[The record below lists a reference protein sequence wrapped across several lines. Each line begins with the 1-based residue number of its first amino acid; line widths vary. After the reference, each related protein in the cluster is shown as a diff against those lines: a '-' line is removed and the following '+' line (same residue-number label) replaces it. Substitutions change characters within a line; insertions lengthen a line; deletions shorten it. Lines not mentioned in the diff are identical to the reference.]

1 MNPSHSRRGPFGVSA
16 LSAASIL
23 VLVVGCVVYGFS
35 LDRFPSISADEA
47 LFAYPAL
54 KASLGG
60 SFTYALSAAA
70 PYGDQVWAYHGPVLP
85 YLDEILFRLF
95 GFSSMVARLPDFLG
109 GWLAALLLV
118 LSLNRKG
125 YRYAGLAFAILWCGD
140 RSMQELVL
148 GRMDGLALL
157 SVVVSFLFLERASN
171 QRDRSS
177 ALLCGLF
184 CGLSI
189 LIHPLC
195 IFFALVEFTLISFRH
210 RRDALLFVLGACM
223 CIPALL
229 AFWHRRVHQS
239 LAQFRWHSHHV
250 RDYRGRK
257 ALFRFLSK
265 LHWNKAWV
273 LCLMLFII
281 VSAVFALVLLIRSR
295 GKTLEPSDSSF
306 VLSAAMGLAGLA
318 VFFESA
324 MFTYYLIYLTVWS
337 ILCAVILAEK
347 QWSRFRPAAIVLAV
361 VWVPSA
367 AQNLARV
374 QRSIWYHHALS
385 RDFLDS
391 KVRELVPVNATIAA
405 TPRLYEVPIEAGFS
419 KFGLT
424 KWYHEFD
431 DACPSC
437 YLLMTDN
444 EFKVADM
451 VPRSNLNQRKILY
464 AGASYPKAG
473 NLAYP
478 IVLLSPEKAAD
489 GTYRTDG
496 PGPN

>member
-23 VLVVGCVVYGFS
+23 VLVVGCVLYSFS
-35 LDRFPSISADEA
+35 LGSLSRVSADEA

-157 SVVVSFLFLERASN
+157 SVVVSFLFLERAST

-195 IFFALVEFTLISFRH
+195 IFFALLEFTLISFRH
-210 RRDALLFVLGACM
+210 RRDALPFVLGAGM

-229 AFWHRRVHQS
+229 AFWHFRVHQS
-239 LAQFRWHSHHV
+239 LAQFLWQSRIARYHS
-250 RDYRGRK
+250 GMK
-257 ALFRFLSK
+257 ALFSFLSN

-273 LCLMLFII
+273 LSLMLFII
-281 VSAVFALVLLIRSR
+281 VSAVLALVLLLRSR
-295 GKTLEPSDSSF
+295 GKTLEPSDSYF
-306 VLSAAMGLAGLA
+306 VLAAAMGLAGLA
-318 VFFESA
+318 VFSASA
-324 MFTYYLIYLTVWS
+324 MFTYYLVYLTVWP

-347 QWSRFRPAAIVLAV
+347 HWSRFRPAAIVLAV

-367 AQNLARV
+367 SGNLVRLLKP
-374 QRSIWYHHALS
+374 IWYHHALS
-385 RDFLDS
+385 SDFLYS
-391 KVRELVPVNATIAA
+391 KVRELVPVDATIAA
-405 TPRLYEVPIEAGFS
+405 TPRLYDVPIGAGFS

-424 KWYHEFD
+424 KWYKEFD
-431 DACPSC
+431 DVCPSC

-444 EFKVADM
+444 EFKVATF
-451 VPRSNLNQRKILY
+451 VPRSNLDQRKILY
-464 AGASYPKAG
+464 AGAAYPKAG
-473 NLAYP
+473 ELVYP

-489 GTYRTDG
+489 GIYRTDG